1 MATLPTE
8 QQQAREQSKGEAA
21 AMAASDGHESTLP
34 NNNGGGVVFPAN
46 FADVVASLPR
56 GPHCS
61 LFPSLRHYRGFWLP
75 EITLQCLPQVH
86 ARFDLAPTDVLIAS
100 FPKCGT
106 TWLKSLCF
114 AAARR
119 SSHPPLDGGH
129 PLLLRNSHDCV
140 RSIDTLRFLQETG
153 GDGDAPP
160 PPPPRLLGT
169 HLPYSLLPARATG
182 PDGCRIVYI
191 TRDPKD
197 TLVSLFHFNS
207 GVVMSGGGA
216 PAPAPEA
223 SGFEEAFELYCQG
236 RYGLGPQ
243 WEHAREYW
251 SASAQRPGRVLCL
264 RYEEVL
270 EDPAGSLRRLA
281 AFMGCPFTAEEEG
294 AGVVGAILELCGME
308 RQRGLEVNRSEAY
321 VVRGLLSIGNKHFFR
336 KGVAGDWRNH
346 MTPEM
351 ATRLDGVVEEALKGS
366 GFTFDLNGSK
376 E

>member
-1 MATLPTE
+1 M
-8 QQQAREQSKGEAA
+8 
-21 AMAASDGHESTLP
+21 
-34 NNNGGGVVFPAN
+34 
-46 FADVVASLPR
+46 VASLPR

-86 ARFDLAPTDVLIAS
+86 ARFDLGPTDVLIAS

-119 SSHPPLDGGH
+119 SSHPPPLDLAAGGDH

-140 RSIDTLRFLQETG
+140 RFIDTLQFLQA
-153 GDGDAPP
+153 GDDGNAPP
-160 PPPPRLLGT
+160 QPRLLGT

-182 PDGCRIVYI
+182 ADGSAGCRIVYI

-207 GVVMSGGGA
+207 GVVMSGAGA

-223 SGFEEAFELYCQG
+223 GGFEEAFELYCQG
-236 RYGLGPQ
+236 RYGLGSQ

-251 SASAQRPGRVLCL
+251 SASARRPGRVLCL

-270 EDPAGSLRRLA
+270 EDPAGSLRRIA
-281 AFMGCPFTAEEEG
+281 AFMGCPFTAEEED

-308 RQRGLEVNRSEAY
+308 TQRGLEVNRSGAY

-351 ATRLDGVVEEALKGS
+351 AARLDGVVEEALKGS
-366 GFTFDLNGSK
+366 GFTFDLDGRKEYIAARHDDDGSIF
-376 E
+376 